1 MRGRPA
7 MSGPY
12 IPLPSSVQL
21 PRMTSALWIAFVTV
35 IAIAIGIGSVAAPL
49 FVSVAAGGCVLV
61 AVLWGRPRVAL
72 TAWILSIA
80 MLPCWIGVSMAVYVL
95 PIQSIIAF
103 VAIIVT
109 IGKWWYKPTKW
120 DVYFGIFLLV
130 TLVAVLFCGSS
141 RGNWATLVF
150 EWGLSF
156 LLARILISGA
166 GTGFAINT
174 VAVIFSLVGGFALLE
189 LLLTWHL
196 FDGWP
201 KMNNFQYLVWGNFVQ
216 TRDGSDRSFWAFGH
230 PIALGGALALSI
242 PFVWRSTYARTIRAV
257 MLALVFSGILAS
269 ASRGALITGIFTLTL
284 CGISAVRTSA
294 ARAASFVLA
303 SSVAVFIQPF
313 LRTFAAGETTE
324 ERVSSNYRSHI
335 YAMYIHHIPLFG
347 KSAMVM
353 SPGVINGAPPLPG
366 HPARSSIDS
375 TLLSLGLEFGWIV
388 VAMLIIPLTVSVLR
402 IITGRASIAE
412 LSVVGQ
418 VPLLAFVA
426 LITQWESFVFF
437 VFGFALQM
445 AIEAKA
451 RDPAQV
457 SSAAP
462 ALAISNG
469 SAAEERMRTQSAA
482 GGGLSSRINGR
493 EDLL

>member
-1 MRGRPA
+1 MRPA

-12 IPLPSSVQL
+12 IRVPSSVQL

-35 IAIAIGIGSVAAPL
+35 IAIAIGVGSVAAPL
-49 FVSVAAGGCVLV
+49 LVSVAAGGCVLV

-80 MLPCWIGVSMAVYVL
+80 MLPCWVGVSLAVYVL
-95 PIQSIIAF
+95 TIHAFIAF
-103 VAIIVT
+103 IAIIVT

-120 DVYFGIFLLV
+120 DVYFGMFLLV
-130 TLVAVLFCGSS
+130 SLVAVLFCGSS
-141 RGNWATLVF
+141 RGAWAAFVF
-150 EWGLSF
+150 EWGVSF
-156 LLARILISGA
+156 LVARVLISGA
-166 GTGFAINT
+166 GTTFAINT
-174 VAVIFSLVGGFALLE
+174 AAVIFSLVGGLALLE
-189 LLLTWHL
+189 LLLTWHP
-196 FDGWP
+196 FAAWP
-201 KMNNFQYLVWGNFVQ
+201 KMNNLEYLVWGNFIQ

-242 PFVWRSTYARTIRAV
+242 PFVWRSTYARTARAV
-257 MLALVFSGILAS
+257 MLAVVFSGILAS

-294 ARAASFVLA
+294 ARAASLVLA
-303 SSVAVFIQPF
+303 SSIAVFIQPF

-324 ERVSSNYRSHI
+324 ERISSNYRSQI
-335 YAMYIHHIPLFG
+335 YAMYTHEIPLFG
-347 KSAMVM
+347 KSALVT
-353 SPGVINGAPPLPG
+353 SPGVVSGAAPPDPG
-366 HPARSSIDS
+366 HIARSSIDS
-375 TLLSLGLEFGWIV
+375 ALLGLGLDFGWIV
-388 VAMLIIPLTVSVLR
+388 VAMLIIPLIVSALR

-426 LITQWESFVFF
+426 FITQWQSFIFF
-437 VFGFALQM
+437 VVGFAVQM
-445 AIEAKA
+445 AIEEKA
-451 RDPAQV
+451 RDSAQV
-457 SSAAP
+457 SSAAR

-469 SAAEERMRTQSAA
+469 SATEGRLHTPYAA
-482 GGGLSSRINGR
+482 GAGVSLRINGR

>member
-1 MRGRPA
+1 MT
-7 MSGPY
+7 GPY
-12 IPLPSSVQL
+12 IPLPSSVPL
-21 PRMTSALWIAFVTV
+21 PRTTSALWAAFVTV

-61 AVLWGRPRVAL
+61 AVLWGRPRAAL
-72 TAWILSIA
+72 VAWILSIA
-80 MLPCWIGVSMAVYVL
+80 MLPCWIGVSLAVYVV
-95 PIQSIIAF
+95 PIHSFIAF
-103 VAIIVT
+103 IAIVVT

-120 DVYFGIFLLV
+120 DFYFGMFLLV

-141 RGNWATLVF
+141 RGAWAALVF

-156 LLARILISGA
+156 LLARILISAA
-166 GTGFAINT
+166 GTAFAINT
-174 VAVIFSLVGGFALLE
+174 VAVIFTFVGGFALLE
-189 LLLTWHL
+189 LLLTWHP
-196 FDGWP
+196 FAGWP
-201 KMNNFQYLVWGNFVQ
+201 KMNNLEYLVWGNSIQ
-216 TRDGSDRSFWAFGH
+216 TRDGIDRSFWAFGH

-242 PFVWRSTYARTIRAV
+242 PFVWRSTHAPIVRAL
-257 MLALVFSGILAS
+257 MLVFVFSGILAS
-269 ASRGALITGIFTLTL
+269 ASRGALITGIFTLVL
-284 CGISAVRTSA
+284 CGISVVRTSG
-294 ARAASFVLA
+294 ARAAAFVLA
-303 SSVAVFIQPF
+303 SFAAVFIQPF

-324 ERVSSNYRSHI
+324 ERVSADYRNHI
-335 YAMYIHHIPLFG
+335 YAMYTHEILLFG

-353 SPGVINGAPPLPG
+353 SPGVVNGAPPLPG

-375 TLLSLGLEFGWIV
+375 TLLGLGLEFGWIV

-418 VPLLAFVA
+418 VPLLAFVT
-426 LITQWESFVFF
+426 LITQWESFLFF

-451 RDPAQV
+451 RDPV
-457 SSAAP
+457 WVPSAAR

-469 SAAEERMRTQSAA
+469 SATEGRLGTQPAAA
-482 GGGLSSRINGR
+482 GGASLRTNGR

>member
-1 MRGRPA
+1 

-35 IAIAIGIGSVAAPL
+35 VAIAIGVGSVAAPL

-61 AVLWGRPRVAL
+61 AVLRGRPRVAL

-80 MLPCWIGVSMAVYVL
+80 MLPCWIGVSLAVYVV
-95 PIQSIIAF
+95 PIQSFIACI
-103 VAIIVT
+103 AIIVT

-120 DVYFGIFLLV
+120 DLYFGMFLLV

-141 RGNWATLVF
+141 RGAWMTLVF

-156 LLARILISGA
+156 LLARILISSA
-166 GTGFAINT
+166 GTVFAINT

-189 LLLTWHL
+189 LLLTWHP
-196 FDGWP
+196 FAGWP

-216 TRDGSDRSFWAFGH
+216 TRDGADRSFWAFGH

-242 PFVWRSTYARTIRAV
+242 PFVWRSTYARTVKAV
-257 MLALVFSGILAS
+257 MLAFVFSGILAT

-284 CGISAVRTSA
+284 CGISAVRTST
-294 ARAASFVLA
+294 ARAATFVLA
-303 SSVAVFIQPF
+303 SSVAVFIQPY

-324 ERVSSNYRSHI
+324 ERVSANYRSHI
-335 YAMYIHHIPLFG
+335 YAMYTDQIPLFG

-353 SPGVINGAPPLPG
+353 APGVVNGAPPLPG

-375 TLLSLGLEFGWIV
+375 ALLGLGLQFGWIV
-388 VAMLIIPLTVSVLR
+388 VAMFIIPLIVSALR

-445 AIEAKA
+445 AIEAKS
-451 RDPAQV
+451 RDPVQV
-457 SSAAP
+457 ASAART
-462 ALAISNG
+462 LAISNG
-469 SAAEERMRTQSAA
+469 SATEGRLRTQSAA
-482 GGGLSSRINGR
+482 GGGVSLRINGR

>member
-1 MRGRPA
+1 MSGRPG

-35 IAIAIGIGSVAAPL
+35 IAIALGIGSVAAPVL
-49 FVSVAAGGCVLV
+49 VTVAAGGCVLV
-61 AVLWGRPRVAL
+61 AVLWGRPRVAM

-80 MLPCWIGVSMAVYVL
+80 MLPCWIGMSMAVYVL

-103 VAIIVT
+103 IAIIVT
-109 IGKWWYKPTKW
+109 KGKWSYKPTKW
-120 DVYFGIFLLV
+120 DVYSGIFLLV

-141 RGNWATLVF
+141 RGAWATLVF

-156 LLARILISGA
+156 LFARVLISGA

-174 VAVIFSLVGGFALLE
+174 MAVIFSLVGGFALLE

-196 FDGWP
+196 FAAWP

-216 TRDGSDRSFWAFGH
+216 TRDGADRSFWAFGH

-242 PFVWRSTYARTIRAV
+242 PFVWRSTYARTVRAV

-269 ASRGALITGIFTLTL
+269 ASRGALITGVFALTL
-284 CGISAVRTSA
+284 CGISAVRTST

-303 SSVAVFIQPF
+303 SSVAVIIQPV
-313 LRTFAAGETTE
+313 LRTFAAGQTTE

-335 YAMYIHHIPLFG
+335 YAMYTGQISLFG
-347 KSAMVM
+347 KSPMVLA
-353 SPGVINGAPPLPG
+353 PGLVNGAPPVPG

-375 TLLSLGLEFGWIV
+375 TVLGLGLQFGWIA
-388 VAMLIIPLTVSVLR
+388 VAMLIIPLIVSVFR

-412 LSVVGQ
+412 LSIVGQ

-426 LITQWESFVFF
+426 LITQWQSLVFF

-445 AIEAKA
+445 AIETKA
-451 RDPAQV
+451 RDAAQA
-457 SSAAP
+457 SSAARES
-462 ALAISNG
+462 AISTG
-469 SAAEERMRTQSAA
+469 SATEGRLRTLSAA
-482 GGGLSSRINGR
+482 GAGVSLRINGR

>member
-1 MRGRPA
+1 M

-35 IAIAIGIGSVAAPL
+35 IAIAIGVGSVAAPL

-80 MLPCWIGVSMAVYVL
+80 MLPCWIGVSLAVYVV
-95 PIQSIIAF
+95 PIHSFIAF
-103 VAIIVT
+103 IAIIVT

-120 DVYFGIFLLV
+120 DVYFGMFLLIS
-130 TLVAVLFCGSS
+130 LVAVVFGGSS
-141 RGNWATLVF
+141 RGLWAALVF
-150 EWGLSF
+150 ECGLSF
-156 LLARILISGA
+156 LVARVLISGA
-166 GTGFAINT
+166 GTAFAINT

-189 LLLTWHL
+189 LLLAWHP
-196 FDGWP
+196 FVGWP
-201 KMNNFQYLVWGNFVQ
+201 KMNNLQYLIWANFIQ
-216 TRDGSDRSFWAFGH
+216 TREGSDRSAWAFGH

-242 PFVWRSTYARTIRAV
+242 PFVLRSTYARTVKAV
-257 MLALVFSGILAS
+257 MLVFVFSGILAS
-269 ASRGALITGIFTLTL
+269 ASRAALTTALFTLAL

-294 ARAASFVLA
+294 ARAATFVLA
-303 SSVAVFIQPF
+303 SSVAVFVLPY
-313 LRTFAAGETTE
+313 LRIFAAGETTE
-324 ERVSSNYRSHI
+324 ERVSANYRSHI
-335 YAMYIHHIPLFG
+335 YAMYLHEIPLFG
-347 KSAMVM
+347 KSAMVLA
-353 SPGVINGAPPLPG
+353 PGVISGAAEPEAG
-366 HPARSSIDS
+366 HPRRSSIDS
-375 TLLSLGLEFGWIV
+375 TLLGLGLNFGWIV
-388 VAMLIIPLTVSVLR
+388 VAMLIIPLTLSVLR

-412 LSVVGQ
+412 ISVVGQ
-418 VPLLAFVA
+418 VPLLAFAPLV
-426 LITQWESFVFF
+426 TQWESFFFF

-457 SSAAP
+457 SSAAR

-469 SAAEERMRTQSAA
+469 SATEGRMRTQSAA
-482 GGGLSSRINGR
+482 GGGLSSRIHRR